1 MGGYEEIQKLKKAYN
16 EFIQRNINGEQ
27 FLQSDKFFE
36 GTEEKQEYWIRGF
49 EEIAWELSRL
59 RWEIEAKTGLKMT
72 KYEILNGFL

>member
-16 EFIQRNINGEQ
+16 EFIQRNMNGEQ
-27 FLQSDKFFE
+27 FLQSDRFFE

-49 EEIAWELSRL
+49 QEISWELSRL
-59 RWEIEAKTGLKMT
+59 RWEIEEKTGLKMT

>member
-49 EEIAWELSRL
+49 QEISWELSRL
-59 RWEIEAKTGLKMT
+59 RWEIEEKTGLKMT